1 MSAPTWRRVIR
12 VLTYALA
19 ILMALWVLIP
29 IYLIGVAA
37 FSPQL
42 DVYKFPRPLFPNPFS
57 TETMAFF
64 LRSGGVIASVR
75 SSVIVAVIIL
85 AFQRGG
91 QLGGWSQVPWYALCA
106 GFLGLIILAAINVT
120 IPRLGAA
127 ATTTLIVV
135 AQLVMSAVI
144 DHFGWLEVSA
154 RPLTLARFAGVAFL
168 VFGAWL
174 MIRE

>member
-1 MSAPTWRRVIR
+1 MNQSSIPFLVVVAAVGGVSIALQSPLSNMIGRRLGSLESVFI
-12 VLTYALA
+12 VHIGGA
-19 ILMALWVLIP
+19 IL
-29 IYLIGVAA
+29 AA
-37 FSPQL
+37 
-42 DVYKFPRPLFPNPFS
+42 
-57 TETMAFF
+57 
-64 LRSGGVIASVR
+64 
-75 SSVIVAVIIL
+75 IIL

-91 QLGGWSQVPWYALCA
+91 QLGQVPWYALCA